1 MRKPLMLLLAL
12 SLVTSVSGCGG
23 GSSSGSAGASTVN
36 IRIGEDGKTAC
47 VSIEKYPLLSGLG
60 GYMRRML
67 SPGEATAAI
76 PSDITHIV
84 FTISAPD
91 MTTIT
96 RDVPVAGKSF
106 ISESFTIPN
115 GGNRRFLV
123 EAMNQRTVQ
132 YRKEASA
139 NLDGRPL
146 TIVLDMEDVAPPS
159 FAGLVSAKAA
169 STTSI
174 ELSWAPGTDNVTPS
188 SQLTYLIY
196 MSTTPGG
203 ENFSS
208 PAFTTERG
216 AVSYTVTGLKPDTTY
231 YFVVRC
237 SDVEG
242 GNQETNAVEKS
253 ATTARAPNTSPPT
266 FGGLASATV
275 PAGAEDRIDLSWSP
289 ASDNRTAAS
298 SMVYLIYMTTS
309 PGGENFASPG
319 FTTQTGA
326 TSFSVTGL
334 SPGTTYYFVV
344 RARDEAGNTDSNRIE
359 KSATTPRESDTTPP
373 SFGGITSAI
382 ATAGGTGQADLSW
395 SPASDN
401 RTAANSM
408 VYLIYMATSPGGE
421 NFTSPSFTTQA
432 GATSFSVT
440 GLSPGTTCYFV
451 VRARDEAGN
460 IDSNRVER
468 LVTIPDSM
476 PPSFAGLISAIRSP
490 LAGDRVNLSWNQ
502 ASDNV
507 TPSANIVYLVY
518 HATSPGGENYASPS
532 FTTTPGATSFT
543 VSNLSAG
550 MHYFVVRA
558 RDAAGNVDPNTV
570 EIGVYL

>member
-1 MRKPLMLLLAL
+1 MRKPLLLLLAL
-12 SLVTSVSGCGG
+12 SLATFVAGCGG

-36 IRIGEDGKTAC
+36 IRIGEDGKTAR
-47 VSIEKYPLLSGLG
+47 VSVEKYPLLSGLG

-67 SPGEATAAI
+67 SPGDATAAI

-96 RDVPVAGKSF
+96 RDVPVTGKSF
-106 ISESFTIPN
+106 ISESFTVPN

-123 EAMNQRTVQ
+123 EALNQRAVQ

-146 TIVLDMEDVAPPS
+146 TLVLNMEDVAPPS
-159 FAGLVSAKAA
+159 FAGLVSARTA

-174 ELSWAPGTDNVTPS
+174 DLSWAPGTDNVTPS

-203 ENFSS
+203 EDFAS
-208 PAFTTERG
+208 PGFTTARG

-242 GNQETNAVEKS
+242 GNQESNTIEKS
-253 ATTARAPNTSPPT
+253 ATTARAPDTSPPT

-275 PAGAEDRIDLSWSP
+275 PAGIEGSIDLSWNP
-289 ASDNRTAAS
+289 ASDNRTAA
-298 SMVYLIYMTTS
+298 
-309 PGGENFASPG
+309 G
-319 FTTQTGA
+319 
-326 TSFSVTGL
+326 
-334 SPGTTYYFVV
+334 
-344 RARDEAGNTDSNRIE
+344 
-359 KSATTPRESDTTPP
+359 
-373 SFGGITSAI
+373 
-382 ATAGGTGQADLSW
+382 
-395 SPASDN
+395 
-401 RTAANSM
+401 SM

-421 NFTSPSFTTQA
+421 NFASPSFTTPA

-460 IDSNRVER
+460 TDANTVEKSATTPR
-468 LVTIPDSM
+468 ESDTT
-476 PPSFAGLISAIRSP
+476 PPTFAGLVSVNISQA
-490 LAGDRVNLSWNQ
+490 AGGMVNLSWNQ

-532 FTTTPGATSFT
+532 FTTQAGVTSFSVT
-543 VSNLSAG
+543 GLSPRTT
-550 MHYFVVRA
+550 HYFVIRA
-558 RDAAGNVDPNTV
+558 RDAAGNVDSNTV
-570 EIGVYL
+570 EIAVRL

>member
-67 SPGEATAAI
+67 SPGDATAAI

-106 ISESFTIPN
+106 ISENFTVPN

-146 TIVLDMEDVAPPS
+146 TLVLNMEDVAPPS

-174 ELSWAPGTDNVTPS
+174 ELSWAPGADNVTPS

-196 MSTTPGG
+196 MSTNPGG

-242 GNQETNAVEKS
+242 GNQETNTVEKS
-253 ATTARAPNTSPPT
+253 ATTARAPDTSPPT
-266 FGGLASATV
+266 FEGLASATV
-275 PAGAEDRIDLSWSP
+275 PAGAEDRIDLSWNP
-289 ASDNRTAAS
+289 ASDNRTAAN
-298 SMVYLIYMTTS
+298 SMVYLIYMATS
-309 PGGENFASPG
+309 PGGENFASPS

-326 TSFSVTGL
+326 SSFSVTGL

-344 RARDEAGNTDSNRIE
+344 RARDEAGNTDSNTVE

-373 SFGGITSAI
+373 T
-382 ATAGGTGQADLSW
+382 
-395 SPASDN
+395 
-401 RTAANSM
+401 
-408 VYLIYMATSPGGE
+408 
-421 NFTSPSFTTQA
+421 
-432 GATSFSVT
+432 
-440 GLSPGTTCYFV
+440 
-451 VRARDEAGN
+451 
-460 IDSNRVER
+460 
-468 LVTIPDSM
+468 
-476 PPSFAGLISAIRSP
+476 FAGLLSANRP
-490 LAGDRVNLSWNQ
+490 QDAGDRINLSWNQ

-507 TPSANIVYLVY
+507 TPSPNIVYLVY
-518 HATSPGGENYASPS
+518 QATSAGGENYASPS
-532 FTTTPGATSFT
+532 FTTQAGATSFLVT
-543 VSNLSAG
+543 GLSPRTTY
-550 MHYFVVRA
+550 YFVVRA
-558 RDAAGNVDPNTV
+558 RDAAGNVDSNTV
-570 EIGVYL
+570 EIMVRP